1 MYKEY
6 SGGLA
11 AELLSH
17 QMDFINWA
25 FDTHPTQ
32 ITATG
37 WIDFYKDG
45 RETFDNVQVL
55 MRYDKENMIGNFG
68 STLANAHDGYL
79 FKIKGTKGMVSL
91 LINDGIYYPDKEVK
105 KEWETVDGVTVATK
119 IEWNTDGGIVIE
131 ADKSKDGTWHALKDF
146 YDCIQQKREPTS
158 DVITGDT
165 TAFCVHLVNQAMYN
179 KNIQNWQPEYNL
191 V

>member
-32 ITATG
+32 ITTTG

-45 RETFDNVQVL
+45 RETFDNV
-55 MRYDKENMIGNFG
+55 
-68 STLANAHDGYL
+68 
-79 FKIKGTKGMVSL
+79 KIKGTKGMVSL

-165 TAFCVHLVNQAMYN
+165 TAFCVHLANQAMYN